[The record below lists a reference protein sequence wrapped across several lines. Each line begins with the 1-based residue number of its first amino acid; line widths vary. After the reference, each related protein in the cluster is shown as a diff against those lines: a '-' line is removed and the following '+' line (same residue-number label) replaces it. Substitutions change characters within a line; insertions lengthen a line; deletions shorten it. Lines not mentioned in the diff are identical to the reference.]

1 MAPTDPRIGCLRVHR
16 MTLEPRS
23 PLPARSR
30 SGTRLGVRPLCSL
43 FARCRCGRA
52 PEQRGDLSVAH
63 GARKLCG
70 GCARRITECPCRTY
84 ECIEVRDHAARCR
97 RESEG
102 GIHTRHGCIRR
113 SGSAPA
119 AKSASTR
126 PLCPSSAAMCRA
138 LMAASAPAT
147 RTSQMLRLG
156 RTGVSHPAR
165 YPTRHGLLSA
175 ALV

>member
-23 PLPARSR
+23 PLSARSR

-43 FARCRCGRA
+43 LATCRCGRA

-84 ECIEVRDHAARCR
+84 ECIDVRDDVARCR

-138 LMAASAPAT
+138 LMAASAPAIILGPV
-147 RTSQMLRLG
+147 RCCASDG
-156 RTGVSHPAR
+156 RT
-165 YPTRHGLLSA
+165 YPIRHGLLSA